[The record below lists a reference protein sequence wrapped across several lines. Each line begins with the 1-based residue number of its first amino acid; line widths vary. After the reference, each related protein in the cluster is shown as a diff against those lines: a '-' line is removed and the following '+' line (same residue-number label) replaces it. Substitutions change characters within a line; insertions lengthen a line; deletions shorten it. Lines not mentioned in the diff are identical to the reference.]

1 MMRLL
6 LTRPQ
11 FEAERSAASLRA
23 MGHEAVIAPVLTIE
37 TIPDALIGQGPYAA
51 VLITSG
57 NAVRALAAHPRHAS
71 LVGLACFAVGSQTAA
86 AARQAGFT
94 DLHIAGGDGG
104 DLARLIAERLTDRSR
119 PLLYLAGDDRARDMA
134 AELAQ
139 HGFQIDLAVVYCAR
153 AVSAFPP
160 EVAAALKAGEFDG
173 VMHYS
178 RRSAAIFVDCVRAAQ
193 ADAEAARLTHFCLS
207 ARASEP
213 LAAINAKSIL
223 VAQNRAE
230 TAMLALVSASQG
242 QVAAIRHP

>member
-11 FEAERSAASLRA
+11 SEAERTAAALRA
-23 MGHEAVIAPVLTIE
+23 LGHDAVLAPVLAIE
-37 TIPDALIGQGPYAA
+37 NVQDAEIGPGPYAA

-57 NAVRALAAHPRHAS
+57 NAVRAIAAHPRLGS
-71 LVGLACFAVGSQTAA
+71 LVGLSCFAVGSQTAA

-94 DLHIAGGDGG
+94 DLHVAGGDGG
-104 DLARLIAERLTDRSR
+104 DLARLIAERLTDRTR

-134 AELAQ
+134 AELAP
-139 HGFQIDLAVVYCAR
+139 HGFRIELAVVYRAR
-153 AVSAFPP
+153 AIRAFPP
-160 EVAAALKAGEFDG
+160 EVAAALKAGAFDG

-178 RRSAAIFVDCVRAAQ
+178 RRSTAIFVDCVRAAR
-193 ADAEAARLTHFCLS
+193 AEAEAARLAHFCLS

-223 VAQNRAE
+223 VAQNRDE
-230 TAMLALVSASQG
+230 SAMLALVSAS
-242 QVAAIRHP
+242 